1 MAFDFFANP
10 AGKKAKKR
18 KSKSK
23 SKKSKS
29 GARKVV
35 AKRPKAAKKRVSHK
49 RASRK
54 GKRRAPKRKVTRGI
68 ATLTGCKIKIRKAR
82 KGESFAHVLKKM
94 PKAGRPRRRR
104 GSKRGRAAAMRPN
117 PYNPFAAFLNPA
129 PKKGAAKRGRP
140 KKSKSKS
147 KSRRGVSHSGGVT
160 VARVVKLE
168 KGLSATNGRVRKLA
182 THVTKL
188 DHRTANMN
196 KIREAVGIPRLP
208 TDVGT
213 LRGH

>member
-10 AGKKAKKR
+10 AGKAAKR

-23 SKKSKS
+23 SKKAKSKS
-29 GARKVV
+29 GARKV
-35 AKRPKAAKKRVSHK
+35 ASKRPKAAKKRVSHRK
-49 RASRK
+49 SASRR

-94 PKAGRPRRRR
+94 PKAGRPKRR
-104 GSKRGRAAAMRPN
+104 GAKRGRKTAMRSN
-117 PYNPFAAFLNPA
+117 PYNPFAAFLNPT

-147 KSRRGVSHSGGVT
+147 RRTVSHGGVT
-160 VARVVKLE
+160 VARVVKIE
-168 KGLSATNGRVRKLA
+168 KGLAAANGRIRKVA
-182 THVTKL
+182 SHVTRL
-188 DHRTANMN
+188 DHRTSNMN

-208 TDVGT
+208 TDMAT
-213 LRGH
+213 QRGH